1 MSSVPRYGSDVPPGG
16 LVDALDRAGCLVVTG
31 MFDHEMHESVKGELA
46 SHMAAAAVADDPAR
60 ALPDRGATVREP
72 DPRGFYP
79 GHTRPTGSL
88 VARSP
93 TVRRLVLD
101 PTAQAMCDHFL
112 TPTSEFGSHLHV
124 TAALNLGS
132 GARAQILHREEDSYS
147 SFPLPKPNLIVAK
160 MWAVT
165 DFRADNGATLLVPE
179 AIAGSRSG
187 DPPIRKSVRRRCR
200 RARSSSGSAGRCTA
214 RAPTPQ
220 ATGAT
225 ASSSRIRLAGCG
237 KKRTNTSIRPPQVAD
252 RLAPGLGPM
261 VGYKMHRALGS
272 CVGADQARRPK
283 P

>member
-60 ALPDRGATVREP
+60 ALPDRGATGREP

-79 GHTRPTGSL
+79 GHARPTGSL

-112 TPTSEFGSHLHV
+112 SPTSEFGSHLDV

-132 GARAQILHREEDSYS
+132 GARPQILHREEDSYS
-147 SFPLPKPNLIVAK
+147 FFPLPKP
-160 MWAVT
+160 
-165 DFRADNGATLLVPE
+165 
-179 AIAGSRSG
+179 
-187 DPPIRKSVRRRCR
+187 
-200 RARSSSGSAGRCTA
+200 
-214 RAPTPQ
+214 
-220 ATGAT
+220 

-252 RLAPGLGPM
+252 RLAPELRAM

-272 CVGADQARRPK
+272 CVGADQARRRK